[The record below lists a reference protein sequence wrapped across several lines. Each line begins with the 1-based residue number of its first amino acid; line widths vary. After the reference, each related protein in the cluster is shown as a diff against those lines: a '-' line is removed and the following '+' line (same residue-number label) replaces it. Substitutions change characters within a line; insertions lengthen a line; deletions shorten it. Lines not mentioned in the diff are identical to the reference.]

1 MPGSLSNSCVSEE
14 KTSFPARTF
23 TFAAVF
29 GISLNLLIGCS
40 KDNPVM
46 ELERKSAGIIRDFEM
61 SIVSQ
66 LKQLLSE
73 MPPALHQD
81 RGSLLPVCAHPPMAC
96 ICNCGGNR

>member
-1 MPGSLSNSCVSEE
+1 MLGSLLNSCVSEE

-23 TFAAVF
+23 TFAAVL

-46 ELERKSAGIIRDFEM
+46 ELKRKSAGTIKDFEM
-61 SIVSQ
+61 SIISQ

-73 MPPALHQD
+73 MLPALHQN
-81 RGSLLPVCAHPPMAC
+81 RGSLLGV
-96 ICNCGGNR
+96 